1 MADHLH
7 EDNDQDHHDHH
18 GTAKAEAHPHH
29 GHDHS
34 DPPSG
39 IRGSGNFIIAGL
51 TSGHGV
57 FHWFLQSF
65 IVLLPEVEATFGL
78 SKVGVGSISTV
89 RELVSGLITL
99 PGGIIADALRKYW
112 GLILALC
119 MAGFGLGWLI
129 VGQAPVFPLLLLG
142 VAIVA
147 AAASLWHLPAMASLS
162 HHYSRRRG
170 TALSFHGIGGNIG
183 DAISPVATGFL
194 LGYLAWQDILSI
206 YAAVPIFIAFL
217 VYWAFKNI
225 GRAIESDEEKSNSGQ
240 DRMRQTKDILK
251 NPLIWVITF
260 AGGIRAM
267 AFIALITFL
276 PSYLSN
282 DLGLTDLRRGVYFG
296 LLVAA
301 GIVFTPLMGYL
312 SDRFGRKIV
321 LVPGMLFDAAIVLL
335 MASFGE
341 GVPLIILLI
350 LLGAFFYSDQPILTA
365 SALDIVGSGV
375 ATTTLGALSFAR
387 FGLSAISPII
397 AGYLYDTYSMDSV
410 FYYVASLMIFS
421 AVVLAFTKLKSP
433 ERTAEHR
440 H

>member
-1 MADHLH
+1 MVDHH
-7 EDNDQDHHDHH
+7 PEDNDQNQDHPDHH
-18 GTAKAEAHPHH
+18 GHAHR
-29 GHDHS
+29 

-39 IRGSGNFIIAGL
+39 IRGSGNFIITGL

-112 GLILALC
+112 GVILALC

-206 YAAVPIFIAFL
+206 YAAVPIFLAFL

-225 GRAIESDEEKSNSGQ
+225 GRVVSDEEESNSGP
-240 DRMRQTKDILK
+240 DRMGQTKAILK

-282 DLGLTDLRRGVYFG
+282 DLGLTDFRRGVYFG

-312 SDRFGRKIV
+312 SDKFGRKIV
-321 LVPGMLFDAAIVLL
+321 LVPGMLFDAIIVLL

-421 AVVLAFTKLKSP
+421 AVVIAFTKLKSP
-433 ERTAEHR
+433 ERTAEHS

>member
-1 MADHLH
+1 MADHHH
-7 EDNDQDHHDHH
+7 EDSDQNQHDHDHH
-18 GTAKAEAHPHH
+18 GHA
-29 GHDHS
+29 HS
-34 DPPSG
+34 DTPSG

-78 SKVGVGSISTV
+78 SKIGVGSISTV

-99 PGGIIADALRKYW
+99 PGGIIADVLRKYW

-162 HHYSRRRG
+162 HHYSHRRG
-170 TALSFHGIGGNIG
+170 TALSFHGIGGNVG

-225 GRAIESDEEKSNSGQ
+225 GRAVGEEESNSGQ
-240 DRMRQTKDILK
+240 DRMGQTKDILK

-282 DLGLTDLRRGVYFG
+282 DLGLSDFRRGVYFG

-341 GVPLIILLI
+341 GVPLIILLFM
-350 LLGAFFYSDQPILTA
+350 LGAFFYSDQPILTA

-433 ERTAEHR
+433 EKTAEHR

>member
-1 MADHLH
+1 MVDHH
-7 EDNDQDHHDHH
+7 PEDNDQNQDHPDHH
-18 GTAKAEAHPHH
+18 GHAHR
-29 GHDHS
+29 

-39 IRGSGNFIIAGL
+39 IRGSGNFIITGL

-112 GLILALC
+112 GVILALC

-183 DAISPVATGFL
+183 DAISPIATGFL

-206 YAAVPIFIAFL
+206 YAAVPIFLAFL

-225 GRAIESDEEKSNSGQ
+225 GRAVSDEEESNSGP
-240 DRMRQTKDILK
+240 DRMGQTKAILK

-282 DLGLTDLRRGVYFG
+282 DLGLTDFRRGVYFG

-312 SDRFGRKIV
+312 SDKFGRKIV
-321 LVPGMLFDAAIVLL
+321 LVPGMLFDAIIVLL

-350 LLGAFFYSDQPILTA
+350 LLGAFFYSDQPIQRH
-365 SALDIVGSGV
+365 
-375 ATTTLGALSFAR
+375 ATC
-387 FGLSAISPII
+387 
-397 AGYLYDTYSMDSV
+397 
-410 FYYVASLMIFS
+410 
-421 AVVLAFTKLKSP
+421 
-433 ERTAEHR
+433 HR
-440 H
+440 GQVWHW

>member
-29 GHDHS
+29 GHAHS
-34 DPPSG
+34 DTPSG

-78 SKVGVGSISTV
+78 SKIGVGSISTV

-99 PGGIIADALRKYW
+99 PGGIIADVLRKYW

-162 HHYSRRRG
+162 HHYSHRRG
-170 TALSFHGIGGNIG
+170 TALSFHGIGGNVG

-225 GRAIESDEEKSNSGQ
+225 GRAVGEEESNSGQ
-240 DRMRQTKDILK
+240 DRMGQTKDILK

-282 DLGLTDLRRGVYFG
+282 DLGLSDFRRGVYFG

-341 GVPLIILLI
+341 GVPLIILLFM
-350 LLGAFFYSDQPILTA
+350 LGAFFYSDQPILTA

-433 ERTAEHR
+433 EKTAEHR

>member
-1 MADHLH
+1 MADHHH
-7 EDNDQDHHDHH
+7 EDSDQNQHDHDHH
-18 GTAKAEAHPHH
+18 GHA
-29 GHDHS
+29 HS

-78 SKVGVGSISTV
+78 SKIGVGSISTV

-99 PGGIIADALRKYW
+99 PGGIIADGLRKYW

-162 HHYSRRRG
+162 HHYSHRRG
-170 TALSFHGIGGNIG
+170 TALSFHGIGGNVG

-225 GRAIESDEEKSNSGQ
+225 GRAVDEEDSNSGQ
-240 DRMRQTKDILK
+240 DRMGQTKDILK

-282 DLGLTDLRRGVYFG
+282 DLGLSDFRRGVYFG

-341 GVPLIILLI
+341 GVPLIILLFM
-350 LLGAFFYSDQPILTA
+350 LGAFFYSDQPILTA

-387 FGLSAISPII
+387 FALSAISPLI

>member
-1 MADHLH
+1 MVDHHH
-7 EDNDQDHHDHH
+7 EDNDQDQDHPGHHTHN
-18 GTAKAEAHPHH
+18 
-29 GHDHS
+29 
-34 DPPSG
+34 DPSSG
-39 IRGSGNFIIAGL
+39 IRGSGNFIIVGL

-129 VGQAPVFPLLLLG
+129 VGQASVFPLLLFG

-147 AAASLWHLPAMASLS
+147 VAASLWHLPAMASLS
-162 HHYSRRRG
+162 HHYSHRRG

-225 GRAIESDEEKSNSGQ
+225 GRAVSDEEESNSGQ
-240 DRMRQTKDILK
+240 DRMGQTKAILK

-282 DLGLTDLRRGVYFG
+282 DLGLTDFRRGLYFG

-312 SDRFGRKIV
+312 SDKFGRKIV
-321 LVPGMLFDAAIVLL
+321 LVPGMLFDAIIVLL

-421 AVVLAFTKLKSP
+421 AIVLAFTKLKSP
-433 ERTAEHR
+433 ERAPEHAG
-440 H
+440 

>member
-1 MADHLH
+1 MADHHH
-7 EDNDQDHHDHH
+7 EDSDQNQHDHDHH
-18 GTAKAEAHPHH
+18 GHA
-29 GHDHS
+29 HS
-34 DPPSG
+34 DTPSG

-78 SKVGVGSISTV
+78 SKIGVGSISTV

-99 PGGIIADALRKYW
+99 PGGIIADVLRKYW

-162 HHYSRRRG
+162 HHYSHRRG
-170 TALSFHGIGGNIG
+170 TALSFHGIGGNVG

-225 GRAIESDEEKSNSGQ
+225 GRAVSDEEESNSGQ
-240 DRMRQTKDILK
+240 DRMGQTKAILK

-282 DLGLTDLRRGVYFG
+282 DLGLSDFRRGVYFG

-341 GVPLIILLI
+341 GVPLIILLFM
-350 LLGAFFYSDQPILTA
+350 LGAFFYSDQPILTA

-433 ERTAEHR
+433 EKTAEHR

>member
-1 MADHLH
+1 MADHHH
-7 EDNDQDHHDHH
+7 EDSDQNQHDHDHH
-18 GTAKAEAHPHH
+18 GHA
-29 GHDHS
+29 HS
-34 DPPSG
+34 DTPSD

-78 SKVGVGSISTV
+78 SKIGVGSISTV

-99 PGGIIADALRKYW
+99 PGGIIADGVRKYW

-162 HHYSRRRG
+162 HHHSRRRG

-206 YAAVPIFIAFL
+206 YAAAPIFIAFL

-225 GRAIESDEEKSNSGQ
+225 GRAVGEEESNSGQ
-240 DRMRQTKDILK
+240 DRMGQTKDILK

-282 DLGLTDLRRGVYFG
+282 DLGLSDFRRGVYFG

-341 GVPLIILLI
+341 GVPLIILLFM
-350 LLGAFFYSDQPILTA
+350 LGAFFYSDQPILTA

>member
-1 MADHLH
+1 MVDHH
-7 EDNDQDHHDHH
+7 PEDNDQNQDHPDHH
-18 GTAKAEAHPHH
+18 GHAHR
-29 GHDHS
+29 

-39 IRGSGNFIIAGL
+39 IRGSGKFIITGL

-112 GLILALC
+112 GVILALC

-206 YAAVPIFIAFL
+206 YAAVPIFLAFL

-225 GRAIESDEEKSNSGQ
+225 GRAVSDEEESNSGP
-240 DRMRQTKDILK
+240 DRMGQTKAILK

-282 DLGLTDLRRGVYFG
+282 DLGLTDFRRGVYFG

-312 SDRFGRKIV
+312 SDKFGRKIV
-321 LVPGMLFDAAIVLL
+321 LVPGMLFDAIIVLL

-421 AVVLAFTKLKSP
+421 AVVIAFTKLKSP
-433 ERTAEHR
+433 ERTAEHS

>member
-1 MADHLH
+1 MADHHH
-7 EDNDQDHHDHH
+7 EDSDQNQHDHDHH
-18 GTAKAEAHPHH
+18 GHA
-29 GHDHS
+29 HS
-34 DPPSG
+34 DTPSG

-78 SKVGVGSISTV
+78 SKIGVGSISTV

-99 PGGIIADALRKYW
+99 PGGIIADVLRKYW

-162 HHYSRRRG
+162 HHYSHRRG
-170 TALSFHGIGGNIG
+170 TALSFHGIGGNVG

-194 LGYLAWQDILSI
+194 LGYLTWQDILSI

-225 GRAIESDEEKSNSGQ
+225 GRAVGEEESNSGQ
-240 DRMRQTKDILK
+240 DRMGQTKDILK

-282 DLGLTDLRRGVYFG
+282 DLGLSDFRRGVYFG

-341 GVPLIILLI
+341 GVPLIILLFM
-350 LLGAFFYSDQPILTA
+350 LGAFFYSDQPILTA

>member
-1 MADHLH
+1 MAEHHH
-7 EDNDQDHHDHH
+7 EDSDQNQHDHDHH
-18 GTAKAEAHPHH
+18 GHA
-29 GHDHS
+29 HS
-34 DPPSG
+34 DTPSD

-78 SKVGVGSISTV
+78 SKIGVGSISTV

-129 VGQAPVFPLLLLG
+129 VGQAPVFPLLLFG

-147 AAASLWHLPAMASLS
+147 VAASLWHLPAMASLS
-162 HHYSRRRG
+162 HHYSHRRG
-170 TALSFHGIGGNIG
+170 TALSFHGIGGNVG

-225 GRAIESDEEKSNSGQ
+225 GRAVGEEESNSGQ
-240 DRMRQTKDILK
+240 DRMGQTKDILK

-282 DLGLTDLRRGVYFG
+282 DLGLSDFRRGVYFG

-341 GVPLIILLI
+341 GVPLIILLFM
-350 LLGAFFYSDQPILTA
+350 LGAFFYSDQPILTA

>member
-1 MADHLH
+1 MADHHH
-7 EDNDQDHHDHH
+7 EDSDQNQHDHDHH
-18 GTAKAEAHPHH
+18 GHA
-29 GHDHS
+29 HS
-34 DPPSG
+34 DTPSG

-78 SKVGVGSISTV
+78 SKIGVGSISTV

-99 PGGIIADALRKYW
+99 PGGIIADVLRKYW

-162 HHYSRRRG
+162 HHYSHRRG

-282 DLGLTDLRRGVYFG
+282 DLGLSDFRRGVYFG

-341 GVPLIILLI
+341 GVPLIILLFM
-350 LLGAFFYSDQPILTA
+350 LGAFFYSDQPILTA

>member
-1 MADHLH
+1 MADHHH
-7 EDNDQDHHDHH
+7 EDSDQNQHDHDHH
-18 GTAKAEAHPHH
+18 GHA
-29 GHDHS
+29 HS
-34 DPPSG
+34 DTPSG

-78 SKVGVGSISTV
+78 SKIGVGSISTV

-99 PGGIIADALRKYW
+99 PGGIIADVLRKYW

-162 HHYSRRRG
+162 HHYSHRRG
-170 TALSFHGIGGNIG
+170 TALSFHGIGGNVG

-225 GRAIESDEEKSNSGQ
+225 GRAVDEEDSNSGQ
-240 DRMRQTKDILK
+240 DRMGQTKDILK

-282 DLGLTDLRRGVYFG
+282 DLGLSDFRRGVYFG

-341 GVPLIILLI
+341 GVPLIILLFM
-350 LLGAFFYSDQPILTA
+350 LGAFFYSDQPILTA

-433 ERTAEHR
+433 EKTAEHR

>member
-1 MADHLH
+1 MADHHH
-7 EDNDQDHHDHH
+7 EDSDQNQHDHDHH
-18 GTAKAEAHPHH
+18 GHA
-29 GHDHS
+29 HS
-34 DPPSG
+34 DTPSD

-78 SKVGVGSISTV
+78 SKIGVGSISTV

-99 PGGIIADALRKYW
+99 PGGIIADVLRKYW

-162 HHYSRRRG
+162 HHYSHRRG
-170 TALSFHGIGGNIG
+170 TALSFHGIGGNVG

-225 GRAIESDEEKSNSGQ
+225 GRAVGEEESNSGQ
-240 DRMRQTKDILK
+240 DRMGQTKDILK

-282 DLGLTDLRRGVYFG
+282 DLGLSDFRRGVYFG

-341 GVPLIILLI
+341 GVPLIILLFM
-350 LLGAFFYSDQPILTA
+350 LGAFFYSDQPILTA

-433 ERTAEHR
+433 EKTAEHR

>member
-1 MADHLH
+1 MADHHH
-7 EDNDQDHHDHH
+7 EDSDQNQHDHDHH
-18 GTAKAEAHPHH
+18 GHA
-29 GHDHS
+29 HS
-34 DPPSG
+34 DTPSD

-78 SKVGVGSISTV
+78 SKIGVGSISTV

-99 PGGIIADALRKYW
+99 PGGIIADVLRKYW

-162 HHYSRRRG
+162 HHYSHRRG
-170 TALSFHGIGGNIG
+170 TALSFHGIGGNVG

-225 GRAIESDEEKSNSGQ
+225 GRAVGEEESNSGQ
-240 DRMRQTKDILK
+240 DRMGQTKDILK

-282 DLGLTDLRRGVYFG
+282 DLGLSDFRRGVYFG

-341 GVPLIILLI
+341 GVPLIILLFM
-350 LLGAFFYSDQPILTA
+350 LGAFFYSDQPILTA

>member
-1 MADHLH
+1 MVDHH
-7 EDNDQDHHDHH
+7 NEDDDQKQDHSDHH
-18 GTAKAEAHPHH
+18 GDHH
-29 GHDHS
+29 SESH
-34 DPPSG
+34 SG

-89 RELVSGLITL
+89 REMVSGLITL
-99 PGGIIADALRKYW
+99 PGGIIADALRRHW

-142 VAIVA
+142 VAVVA

-162 HHYSRRRG
+162 HHYSHRKG

-194 LGYLAWQDILSI
+194 LGYLAWQNILSI
-206 YAAVPIFIAFL
+206 YAAVPIFVAFL
-217 VYWAFKNI
+217 VYWAFRNI
-225 GRAIESDEEKSNSGQ
+225 GRSVLDEEDPNSGQ
-240 DRMRQTKDILK
+240 DRMSQTKSILK
-251 NPLIWVITF
+251 NRLLWVITF

-282 DLGLTDLRRGVYFG
+282 DLGLTDFRRGVYFG

-312 SDRFGRKIV
+312 SDRFGRKII
-321 LVPGMLFDAAIVLL
+321 LVPGMLFNAVIVLL

-365 SALDIVGSGV
+365 SALDVVGSGV

-397 AGYLYDTYSMDSV
+397 AGSLYDAYSMDTV

-421 AVVLAFTKLKSP
+421 AIVLAFTKLKSP
-433 ERTAEHR
+433 DRTAEHA

>member
-1 MADHLH
+1 MADHH
-7 EDNDQDHHDHH
+7 HGDNDQKQDYPDHH
-18 GTAKAEAHPHH
+18 GHAV
-29 GHDHS
+29 S
-34 DPPSG
+34 DSPSG
-39 IRGSGNFIIAGL
+39 IRGRGNFIIAGL
-51 TSGHGV
+51 TGGHGV

-99 PGGIIADALRKYW
+99 PGGIIADGLRKYW

-162 HHYSRRRG
+162 HHHSRRRG

-206 YAAVPIFIAFL
+206 YAAAPIFIAFL

-225 GRAIESDEEKSNSGQ
+225 GRAVSDEEESNSGQ
-240 DRMRQTKDILK
+240 DRMGQTKAILK

-282 DLGLTDLRRGVYFG
+282 DLGLTDFRRGVYFG

-312 SDRFGRKIV
+312 SDKFGRKIV
-321 LVPGMLFDAAIVLL
+321 LVPGMLFDATIVLL

-421 AVVLAFTKLKSP
+421 AVVLAFTNLRSP
-433 ERTAEHR
+433 ERTAEHTG
-440 H
+440 

>member
-1 MADHLH
+1 MADHHH
-7 EDNDQDHHDHH
+7 EDSDQNQHDHDHH
-18 GTAKAEAHPHH
+18 GHA
-29 GHDHS
+29 HS
-34 DPPSG
+34 DTPSG

-78 SKVGVGSISTV
+78 SKIGVGSISTV

-99 PGGIIADALRKYW
+99 PGGIIADGLRKYW

-162 HHYSRRRG
+162 HHHSRRRG

-206 YAAVPIFIAFL
+206 YAAAPIFLAFL

-225 GRAIESDEEKSNSGQ
+225 GRAVSDEEESNSGQ
-240 DRMRQTKDILK
+240 DRMGQTKAILK

-282 DLGLTDLRRGVYFG
+282 DLGLSDFRRGVYFG

-341 GVPLIILLI
+341 GVPLIILLFM
-350 LLGAFFYSDQPILTA
+350 LGAFFYSDQPILTA

-433 ERTAEHR
+433 EKTAEHR

>member
-1 MADHLH
+1 MADHHH
-7 EDNDQDHHDHH
+7 EDSDQNQHDHDHH
-18 GTAKAEAHPHH
+18 GHA
-29 GHDHS
+29 HS
-34 DPPSG
+34 DTPSG

-78 SKVGVGSISTV
+78 SKIGVGSISTV

-99 PGGIIADALRKYW
+99 PGGIIADVLRKYW

-162 HHYSRRRG
+162 HHYSHRRG
-170 TALSFHGIGGNIG
+170 TALSFHGIGGNVG

-194 LGYLAWQDILSI
+194 LGYLTWQDILSI

-225 GRAIESDEEKSNSGQ
+225 GRAVGEEESNSGQ
-240 DRMRQTKDILK
+240 DRMGQTKDILK

-282 DLGLTDLRRGVYFG
+282 DLGLSDFRRGVYFG

-341 GVPLIILLI
+341 GVPLIILLFM
-350 LLGAFFYSDQPILTA
+350 LGAFFYSDQPILTA

-433 ERTAEHR
+433 EKTAEHR

>member
-1 MADHLH
+1 MVDQHH
-7 EDNDQDHHDHH
+7 EDNDQKQDHP
-18 GTAKAEAHPHH
+18 GHH
-29 GHDHS
+29 GHAHS
-34 DPPSG
+34 DSPSG

-99 PGGIIADALRKYW
+99 PGGIIADGLRKYW

-162 HHYSRRRG
+162 HHHSHRRG

-183 DAISPVATGFL
+183 DAISPIVTGFL

-206 YAAVPIFIAFL
+206 YAAAPIFIAFL

-225 GRAIESDEEKSNSGQ
+225 GRTVSDEEESSFGQ
-240 DRMRQTKDILK
+240 DRMGQTKVILK

-282 DLGLTDLRRGVYFG
+282 DLGLTDFRRGLYFG

-312 SDRFGRKIV
+312 SDKFGRKIV
-321 LVPGMLFDAAIVLL
+321 LVPGMLFDAIIVLL

-433 ERTAEHR
+433 ERTAEHTG
-440 H
+440 

>member
-1 MADHLH
+1 MADHHH
-7 EDNDQDHHDHH
+7 EDSDQNQHDHDHH
-18 GTAKAEAHPHH
+18 GHA
-29 GHDHS
+29 HS
-34 DPPSG
+34 DTPSG

-78 SKVGVGSISTV
+78 SKIGVGSISTV

-99 PGGIIADALRKYW
+99 PGGIIADVLRKYW

-162 HHYSRRRG
+162 HHHSRRRG

-206 YAAVPIFIAFL
+206 YAAAPIFIAFL

-225 GRAIESDEEKSNSGQ
+225 GRAVSDEEESNSGQ
-240 DRMRQTKDILK
+240 DRMGQTKAILK

-282 DLGLTDLRRGVYFG
+282 DLGLTDFRRGVYFG

-312 SDRFGRKIV
+312 SDKFGRKIV
-321 LVPGMLFDAAIVLL
+321 LVPGMLFDATIVLL

-365 SALDIVGSGV
+365 AALDIVGSGV

-433 ERTAEHR
+433 ERTAEHTG
-440 H
+440 

>member
-1 MADHLH
+1 MADHHH
-7 EDNDQDHHDHH
+7 EDSDQNQHDHDHH
-18 GTAKAEAHPHH
+18 GHA
-29 GHDHS
+29 HS
-34 DPPSG
+34 DTPSG

-78 SKVGVGSISTV
+78 SKIGVGSISTV

-99 PGGIIADALRKYW
+99 PGGIIADGLRKYW

-162 HHYSRRRG
+162 HHYSHRRG
-170 TALSFHGIGGNIG
+170 TALSFHGIGGNVG

-225 GRAIESDEEKSNSGQ
+225 GRAVSDGEESNSGS
-240 DRMRQTKDILK
+240 DRMGQTKAILK

-282 DLGLTDLRRGVYFG
+282 DLGLSDFRRGVYFG

-341 GVPLIILLI
+341 GVPLIILLFM
-350 LLGAFFYSDQPILTA
+350 LGAFFYSDQPILTA

>member
-1 MADHLH
+1 MADHHH
-7 EDNDQDHHDHH
+7 EDSDQNQHDHDHH
-18 GTAKAEAHPHH
+18 GHA
-29 GHDHS
+29 HS

-78 SKVGVGSISTV
+78 SKIGVGSISTV

-99 PGGIIADALRKYW
+99 PGGIIADVLRKYW

-162 HHYSRRRG
+162 HHYSHRRG
-170 TALSFHGIGGNIG
+170 TALSFHGIGGNVG

-225 GRAIESDEEKSNSGQ
+225 GRAVDEEDSNSGQ
-240 DRMRQTKDILK
+240 DRMGQTKDILK

-282 DLGLTDLRRGVYFG
+282 DLGLSDFRRGVYFG

-341 GVPLIILLI
+341 GVPLIILLFM
-350 LLGAFFYSDQPILTA
+350 LGAFFYSDQPILTA

-387 FGLSAISPII
+387 FALSAISPLI

>member
-1 MADHLH
+1 MADHH
-7 EDNDQDHHDHH
+7 REDNDQKQDYPDHH
-18 GTAKAEAHPHH
+18 GHA
-29 GHDHS
+29 DRDS
-34 DPPSG
+34 PSG
-39 IRGSGNFIIAGL
+39 IRGRGNFIIAGL

-99 PGGIIADALRKYW
+99 PGGIIADGLRKYW

-162 HHYSRRRG
+162 HHHSRRRG

-206 YAAVPIFIAFL
+206 YAAAPIFIAFL

-225 GRAIESDEEKSNSGQ
+225 GRAVSDEEESNSGQ
-240 DRMRQTKDILK
+240 DRMGQTKAILK

-282 DLGLTDLRRGVYFG
+282 DLGLTDFRRGVYFG

-312 SDRFGRKIV
+312 SDKFCRKIV
-321 LVPGMLFDAAIVLL
+321 LVPGMIFDATIVLL

-397 AGYLYDTYSMDSV
+397 AGYLYDSYSMDSV

-421 AVVLAFTKLKSP
+421 AVVLAFTNLRSS
-433 ERTAEHR
+433 ERTAEHTG
-440 H
+440 